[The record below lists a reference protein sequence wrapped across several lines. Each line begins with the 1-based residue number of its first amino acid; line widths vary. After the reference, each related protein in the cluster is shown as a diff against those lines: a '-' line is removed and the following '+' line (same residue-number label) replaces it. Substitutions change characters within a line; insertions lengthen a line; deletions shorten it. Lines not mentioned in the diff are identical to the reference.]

1 MQFTINKKILQTNL
15 NYVSKAVSSKTP
27 IPALNGIKFELNNEG
42 LILIG
47 SGLELT
53 IKAFIPK
60 TVNDTEYIT
69 INKTGSI
76 IVNENYISEI
86 VKKVED
92 DQITFE
98 LIDGNQVRIKTATAK
113 FNLNCINPEEY
124 PRIDIVK
131 SEESITFTKAAFT
144 EFIRQTVFAVSRQES
159 RPILTGV
166 CFDFVGNVVNVAST
180 DSYRLSNKV
189 YTHGGELNANII
201 IPGKSLADLNNICN
215 GFGDIT
221 MNVFS
226 NKVMFEFDN
235 VVFQTKLLE
244 GTYPNVSKLIPEDF
258 ETEILV
264 DSKSLVN
271 TIDRASI
278 LSRDKTKNVVK
289 LQLSN
294 DSAIISSNS
303 PEVGKIEENIF
314 VETIKPGEFDI
325 AFSARF
331 VREAV
336 LAHDCE
342 KVLLKFNG
350 DMKPIIIV
358 NPEDNT
364 TTQLVL
370 PVRTY

>member
-1 MQFTINKKILQTNL
+1 MHFQIDKKLLQTNL

-27 IPALNGIKFELNNEG
+27 IPALNGIKFELNQEG

-60 TVNDTEYIT
+60 VVNEKEIISIKT
-69 INKTGSI
+69 TGSMI
-76 IVNENYISEI
+76 LNESYISDI
-86 VKKVED
+86 VKKVD
-92 DQITFE
+92 DEKISFE
-98 LIDGNQVRIKTATAK
+98 LIEGNQVRIITSTAK
-113 FNLNCINPEEY
+113 FNLNCISSEEY
-124 PRIDIVK
+124 PRIDIIK
-131 SEESITFTKAAFT
+131 SEDNVTFSKADFSN
-144 EFIRQTVFAVSRQES
+144 IIKQTVFAVSRQES

-166 CFDFVGNVVNVAST
+166 CFDFVGNTINIAAT
-180 DSYRLSNKV
+180 DSYRLSNKLHT
-189 YTHGGELNANII
+189 YDGDLNANII
-201 IPGKSLADLNNICN
+201 IPGKSLIDLNNICT
-215 GFGDIT
+215 GFGEVT
-221 MNVFS
+221 MHVFS

-244 GTYPNVSKLIPEDF
+244 GTYHNVSKFIPNDF
-258 ETEILV
+258 QTEILV
-264 DSKSLVN
+264 NSKALVS

-294 DSAIISSNS
+294 NDAVISSNS
-303 PEVGKIEENIF
+303 PEVGKIEESIF
-314 VETIKPGEFDI
+314 IESIKPGDFDI
-325 AFSARF
+325 SFSARY

-336 LAHDCE
+336 NAHECE

-358 NPEDNT
+358 DPEDETN
-364 TTQLVL
+364 TQLV
-370 PVRTY
+370 

>member
-1 MQFTINKKILQTNL
+1 MQFQIDKKMLQTNL

-27 IPALNGIKFELNNEG
+27 IPALNGIKFELNQEG

-60 TVNDTEYIT
+60 VVNEKEI
-69 INKTGSI
+69 INIQTTGTM
-76 IVNENYISEI
+76 IVNETYITEI

-92 DQITFE
+92 DFISFE
-98 LIDGNQVRIKTATAK
+98 LIEGNQVRIKTKQAK
-113 FNLNCINPEEY
+113 FNLNCISAEEY
-124 PRIDIVK
+124 PRIDIIK
-131 SEESITFTKAAFT
+131 SDENITFTKADFKK
-144 EFIRQTVFAVSRQES
+144 IISQTVFAVSRQES

-166 CFDFVGNVVNVAST
+166 CFDFVGNVVNIAAT
-180 DSYRLSNKV
+180 DSYRLSNKL
-189 YTHGGELNANII
+189 YTNNGELNANII
-201 IPGKSLADLNNICN
+201 IPGKSLMDLNNICN
-215 GFGDIT
+215 GFGDVT
-221 MNVFS
+221 MHVFS

-235 VVFQTKLLE
+235 VVFQSKLLE
-244 GTYPNVSKLIPEDF
+244 GTYPNVSKLIPTDF
-258 ETEILV
+258 ETEIIV

-289 LQLSN
+289 LQLDN
-294 DSAIISSNS
+294 NNAIISSNS
-303 PEVGKIEENIF
+303 PEVGKIEESIF
-314 VETIKPGEFDI
+314 IESIKPGSFDI
-325 AFSARF
+325 SFSARF
-331 VREAV
+331 VREAI
-336 LAHDCE
+336 LSHDCE

-364 TTQLVL
+364 NTQLVL

>member
-1 MQFTINKKILQTNL
+1 MQFQIDKKMLQTNL

-27 IPALNGIKFELNNEG
+27 IPALNGIKFELNQEG

-60 TVNDTEYIT
+60 VVNEKEI
-69 INKTGSI
+69 INIQTTGTM
-76 IVNENYISEI
+76 IVNETYITEI

-92 DQITFE
+92 DFISFE
-98 LIDGNQVRIKTATAK
+98 LIEGNQVRIKTKQAK
-113 FNLNCINPEEY
+113 FNLNCISAEEY
-124 PRIDIVK
+124 PRIDIIK
-131 SEESITFTKAAFT
+131 SDENITFTKADFKK
-144 EFIRQTVFAVSRQES
+144 IISQTVFAVSRQES

-166 CFDFVGNVVNVAST
+166 CFDFVGNVVNIAAT
-180 DSYRLSNKV
+180 DSYRLSNKL
-189 YTHGGELNANII
+189 YTNNGELNANII
-201 IPGKSLADLNNICN
+201 IPGKSLMDLNNICN

-221 MNVFS
+221 MHVFS

-235 VVFQTKLLE
+235 VVFQSKLLE
-244 GTYPNVSKLIPEDF
+244 GTYPNVSKLIPTDF
-258 ETEILV
+258 ETEIIV

-289 LQLSN
+289 LQLDN
-294 DSAIISSNS
+294 NNAIISSNS
-303 PEVGKIEENIF
+303 PEVGKIEESIF
-314 VETIKPGEFDI
+314 IESIKLGSFDI
-325 AFSARF
+325 SFSARF
-331 VREAV
+331 VREAI
-336 LAHDCE
+336 LSHDCE

-364 TTQLVL
+364 NIQLVL

>member
-1 MQFTINKKILQTNL
+1 MHFQIDKRFLQTNL

-60 TVNDTEYIT
+60 EVNDKQI
-69 INKTGSI
+69 IDIKTTGTM
-76 IVNENYISEI
+76 IVNESYITDI
-86 VKKVED
+86 VKKVD
-92 DQITFE
+92 DEQISFE
-98 LIDGNQVRIKTATAK
+98 LIDGNQVRINTKTAK
-113 FNLNCINPEEY
+113 FNLNCISPEEY

-131 SEESITFTKAAFT
+131 SDESITVSKADFTSI
-144 EFIRQTVFAVSRQES
+144 IRQTVFAVSKQES

-166 CFDFVGNVVNVAST
+166 CFDFVGNTVNIAAT
-180 DSYRLSNKV
+180 DSYRLSNKL
-189 YTHGGELNANII
+189 YNTESELNASII
-201 IPGKSLADLNNICN
+201 IPGKSLGDLNNICT
-215 GFGDIT
+215 GPGDIT
-221 MNVFS
+221 MHVFS

-244 GTYPNVSKLIPEDF
+244 GTYPNVSKLIPNEF
-258 ETEILV
+258 EIEILV
-264 DSKSLVN
+264 DSKALVS

-289 LQLSN
+289 LQLDN
-294 DSAIISSNS
+294 DTAIISSNS
-303 PEVGKIEENIF
+303 PEVGKIEESIF
-314 VETIKPGEFDI
+314 VESVKPGSLDI
-325 AFSARF
+325 SFSARF
-331 VREAV
+331 VREAI
-336 LAHDCE
+336 LSQDCE

-350 DMKPIIIV
+350 EMKPIIIV
-358 NPEDNT
+358 NPEDKSS
-364 TTQLVL
+364 TQLVL